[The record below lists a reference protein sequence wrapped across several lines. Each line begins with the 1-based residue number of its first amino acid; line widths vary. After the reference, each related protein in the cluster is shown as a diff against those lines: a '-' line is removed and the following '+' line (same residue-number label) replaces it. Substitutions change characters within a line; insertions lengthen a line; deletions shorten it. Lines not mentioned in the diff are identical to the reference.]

1 MSALPPGFKLRDA
14 TEEDTKQIA
23 EILAHYTKNTL
34 VTWSDGEGEVP
45 TAESMLAKYRD
56 FRRPASSSHHAPYP
70 WLVVEE
76 EEGAAAAEEGAETGQ
91 RSNTIVKI
99 VGFAYAGP
107 FRARTGWRFTCEDS
121 IYLRPG
127 YERKGLGRALLVEL
141 LSKCRLLG
149 YRKMVAAISVD
160 GSGNNARNDG
170 LGLASVN
177 LHKSCGFVDAG
188 VFTRAGEKFGRIM
201 DAVFLSVDI

>member
-1 MSALPPGFKLRDA
+1 MSALPPPGFILRDA

-23 EILAHYTKNTL
+23 EILAFYTKNTL

-76 EEGAAAAEEGAETGQ
+76 VEGGGAAEIETEQ

-141 LSKCRLLG
+141 LSKCRSLG

-160 GSGNNARNDG
+160 GSGSNARNDG

-201 DAVFLSVDI
+201 DAVFLSADI